1 LSSLKRSQEQF
12 NFFFDKQM
20 KKKTKRNKTR
30 SLFDVRNA

>member
-12 NFFFDKQM
+12 NFCFDKQM
-20 KKKTKRNKTR
+20 KKKLRNKTR